1 MLILVTVFY
10 TRNQKSIDAMST
22 LISKKKKKFLLENYY
37 TFLLLDD
44 IYIDFLTEQSGHLL
58 TLKLGSDGAETS
70 VFVNNRPR
78 PNNPVV

>member
-1 MLILVTVFY
+1 MLIVVTVFY

-44 IYIDFLTEQSGHLL
+44 IYIDFLTEQSRHFAKRFSNTEVRLRWGQNVCLC
-58 TLKLGSDGAETS
+58 
-70 VFVNNRPR
+70 
-78 PNNPVV
+78 